1 VGESCYHRW
10 TILAFCVLS
19 KSEEINARKKR
30 KVRKEACVGWLLP
43 AITAR
48 TAIKMEEWRRGCLT
62 VLSCQLPNCLLSRAY
77 LFNLRN
83 QHFFHG
89 PILKCSFLKTSSFH
103 VPRLFFLNLIFIFL
117 FKIIYKINYFLNFII
132 LQSTF
137 LFVIFSYFLIN
148 FKTKLKKNLF
158 YANKMGLE
166 IREKIK

>member
-1 VGESCYHRW
+1 MNNTRGNRSWLLQGWELLFQDYFIFNIISLFILTYLFLVGESCYHRW

-103 VPRLFFLNLIFIFL
+103 VPRLFFFKFDFYFFI
-117 FKIIYKINYFLNFII
+117 
-132 LQSTF
+132 
-137 LFVIFSYFLIN
+137 
-148 FKTKLKKNLF
+148 
-158 YANKMGLE
+158 
-166 IREKIK
+166 